1 MYVQGA
7 KISKEQMINNL
18 TPSMRQE
25 VNEEIKRLF
34 MQFDKDNDG
43 TLTQL
48 EISRTM
54 KTMGYEISLNQAAQM
69 IAVVDH
75 QKTGTINLAQFTSL
89 MEKPMLDH
97 IFSAEVMVEDLRDVF
112 READSDY
119 SGYLSIGELYTCI
132 IK

>member
-1 MYVQGA
+1 VNEFGMYVQGA

-75 QKTGTINLAQFTSL
+75 
-89 MEKPMLDH
+89 
-97 IFSAEVMVEDLRDVF
+97 
-112 READSDY
+112 
-119 SGYLSIGELYTCI
+119 
-132 IK
+132 